1 MKRSGRWVPYVAGL
15 LTFVIAFFAVGTV
28 SVDWLLRS
36 SQTLE
41 FVSSVEG
48 SEAAMTWTQE
58 NVQAVLEGGGEN
70 PTDEQ
75 VAAAASELRA
85 IAAEGRDRIKAAGDA
100 VAAVPVSPWHGDLLR
115 AREAYLRHN
124 KAWQDYLGRAA
135 EDAGE
140 FGKPQEEVDSTFLAA
155 EPLFRAAIPNPD
167 IFGILDRIDVIF
179 AEPIPDGPTQEVLL
193 AA

>member
-1 MKRSGRWVPYVAGL
+1 
-15 LTFVIAFFAVGTV
+15 
-28 SVDWLLRS
+28 
-36 SQTLE
+36 
-41 FVSSVEG
+41 
-48 SEAAMTWTQE
+48 MTWTQE
-58 NVQAVLEGGGEN
+58 QVQAVLQGGGEN
-70 PTDEQ
+70 PTDAQ
-75 VAAAASELRA
+75 VTEAATELRA

-124 KAWQDYLGRAA
+124 QAWQDYLGRAA

-140 FGKPQEEVDSTFLAA
+140 FGRPQEQVDSTFMAA

-167 IFGILDRIDVIF
+167 VFGIQDRIDVIF
-179 AEPIPDGPTQEVLL
+179 AEPVPEGPTQEVRL

>member
-15 LTFVIAFFAVGTV
+15 LTFLITFFGVGTV

-36 SQTLE
+36 AQTRE
-41 FVSSVEG
+41 FITSVEG

-58 NVQAVLEGGGEN
+58 QVQAVLEGGGEN
-70 PTDEQ
+70 PTDAQ
-75 VAAAASELRA
+75 ITQAASELRT

-115 AREAYLRHN
+115 AKEAYLRHN
-124 KAWQDYLGRAA
+124 QAWQDYLGRAA

-140 FGKPQEEVDSTFLAA
+140 FGRPQEQVDSTFMAA
-155 EPLFRAAIPNPD
+155 EPLFRTAIPNPD
-167 IFGILDRIDVIF
+167 TFGIQDRIDVIF
-179 AEPIPDGPTQEVLL
+179 AEPVPQGPTQEARL